1 MSDSPPYL
9 LVVHSDV
16 DPAHDEAFNRWYN
29 EQHVPDLIGQPGFVR
44 ARRYV
49 CVEGEQLK
57 YLAIYEFER
66 EENRKTPEYA
76 KVRGT
81 GPMTPHV
88 RGLSMGVFRKIFE
101 YEKPGAPGG
110 ERAR

>member
-1 MSDSPPYL
+1 MADTPPFL
-9 LVVHSDV
+9 LVVHTDV
-16 DPAHDEAFNRWYN
+16 DPAYEEAFHRWYN
-29 EQHVPDLIGQPGFVR
+29 EDHVPALIGQPGFIR

-49 CVEGEQLK
+49 SVEGQQPK

-76 KVRGT
+76 NVRGT

-88 RGLSMGVFRKIFE
+88 RNLSIGVFRQIFE
-101 YEKPGAPGG
+101 YVKPGARPA
-110 ERAR
+110 EEVR

>member
-1 MSDSPPYL
+1 MAASPQFL
-9 LVVHSDV
+9 LVVHTDV
-16 DPAHDEAFNRWYN
+16 DLAHEEAFNRWYN
-29 EQHVPDLIGQPGFVR
+29 DDHVPALVGQPGFVR

-49 CVEGEQLK
+49 RVEGEQAK

-66 EENRKTPEYA
+66 EEDRKTAEYA

-88 RGLSMGVFRKIFE
+88 RNMSIGVFKQIFD
-101 YEKPGAPGG
+101 YVKPAAPPAAGA
-110 ERAR
+110 R